1 MKIFRIT
8 VGAQTRIT
16 CRSAFQQLEILP
28 LSMSDILSLMIFS
41 NDHQEVFEENTPF
54 TILIQGINNNFI
66 DPMPTYLV
74 FKRVLSMLAI
84 LEILPSSVKIL
95 KNDKAK
101 FAAALRKYRHTIIR
115 NFRLLTMCKN
125 HLKKRFVND
134 L

>member
-1 MKIFRIT
+1 MIFRT
-8 VGAQTRIT
+8 DNQ
-16 CRSAFQQLEILP
+16 EI
-28 LSMSDILSLMIFS
+28 
-41 NDHQEVFEENTPF
+41 FEENTPF
-54 TILIQGINNNFI
+54 TILIQEINSKFI
-66 DPMPTYLV
+66 DPMPNYFV

-84 LEILPSSVKIL
+84 FEILPSSVTIL

-125 HLKKRFVND
+125 HLKKGFVNY

>member
-1 MKIFRIT
+1 
-8 VGAQTRIT
+8 
-16 CRSAFQQLEILP
+16 
-28 LSMSDILSLMIFS
+28 MSDILSLMIFS

-84 LEILPSSVKIL
+84 FEILPSSVTIL
-95 KNDKAK
+95 KAK